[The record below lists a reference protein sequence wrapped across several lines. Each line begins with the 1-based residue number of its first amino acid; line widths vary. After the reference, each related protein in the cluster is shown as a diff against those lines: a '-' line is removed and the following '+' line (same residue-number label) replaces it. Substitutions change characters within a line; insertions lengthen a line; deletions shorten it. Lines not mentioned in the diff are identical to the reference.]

1 MKSRQTFTGQGRLF
15 EQRLSSLLNPA
26 HKLFQLAD
34 VLPWKQLEQDLD
46 SQFQDGPGQPPL
58 PIRLVIGLLMLSH
71 MCGLSDIQVVTQWID
86 SRS

>member
-1 MKSRQTFTGQGRLF
+1 MKSRQTFTSQGRLF

-46 SQFQDGPGQPPL
+46 SQFQDGPSWTTPFTHTFSHWPPHAE
-58 PIRLVIGLLMLSH
+58 PYV
-71 MCGLSDIQVVTQWID
+71 WPF
-86 SRS
+86 

>member
-15 EQRLSSLLNPA
+15 EQRLSSLLNPT

-46 SQFQDGPGQPPL
+46 SQFQDGPGQTPFTHTF
-58 PIRLVIGLLMLSH
+58 SH
-71 MCGLSDIQVVTQWID
+71 WTPHAEPYVWPF
-86 SRS
+86 

>member
-34 VLPWKQLEQDLD
+34 VLPWKQLVDPE
-46 SQFQDGPGQPPL
+46 
-58 PIRLVIGLLMLSH
+58 VLST
-71 MCGLSDIQVVTQWID
+71 INIF
-86 SRS
+86 